1 MKRFRILVHFNGDGF
16 DIPYL
21 LKCCRRLGLNY
32 DFDSIISLD
41 IYKKIKPYRKLLGL
55 ENMKQK
61 SIERFLGV
69 SREDKCSGG
78 ELIQVYVPLHP
89 GVPGGLRFQSIPQ
102 PDLEEPVFH
111 PCSPGI

>member
-1 MKRFRILVHFNGDGF
+1 MERFKILVHFNGDGF

-21 LKCCRRLGLNY
+21 LKCCRRLELPYN
-32 DFDSIISLD
+32 FDCIKSVD

-78 ELIQVYVPLHP
+78 ELIQVYRDYLMCHESFLYDLLILHNED
-89 GVPGGLRFQSIPQ
+89 
-102 PDLEEPVFH
+102 DLKACPPSF
-111 PCSPGI
+111 PY